1 MRNQLL
7 VVFMF
12 MVAFLGFSCKG
23 KEVEKLK
30 SELALKS
37 DQVTQLKQQIDHL
50 QKTNGSLLDRM
61 SDLSIVSK
69 AGAKSIEKSLESL
82 SNQYDFI
89 QDLTT
94 KIQTKDSLNLALVLN
109 LKRSLSNINDEDIL
123 VEVRGGLVH
132 VSISDKLLFK
142 SGSST
147 ISRDAREVLG
157 KIAGIINDHE
167 DLEVMVEGHTDD
179 IPMNNDCIADNW
191 DLSVKRATA
200 VVRMLQND
208 HYVEASRMTA
218 AGRSEFVPKSD
229 NETALGRSA
238 NRRTEIVLAP
248 RMDQFFKL
256 LEAPELM
263 N

>member
-1 MRNQLL
+1 
-7 VVFMF
+7 
-12 MVAFLGFSCKG
+12 MVAFLGVSCKNT
-23 KEVEKLK
+23 EAEKLK

-61 SDLSIVSK
+61 SDLSVVSK

-82 SNQYDFI
+82 STQYDFI

-94 KIQTKDSLNLALVLN
+94 KIQTKDSINLALVLN

-142 SGSST
+142 SGRST
-147 ISRDAREVLG
+147 
-157 KIAGIINDHE
+157 
-167 DLEVMVEGHTDD
+167 
-179 IPMNNDCIADNW
+179 
-191 DLSVKRATA
+191 
-200 VVRMLQND
+200 
-208 HYVEASRMTA
+208 
-218 AGRSEFVPKSD
+218 
-229 NETALGRSA
+229 

-256 LEAPELM
+256 LEAPELV

>member
-1 MRNQLL
+1 MKNQFLL
-7 VVFMF
+7 I
-12 MVAFLGFSCKG
+12 FLATLILSSFSCKN
-23 KEVEKLK
+23 KEVEKLN
-30 SELALKS
+30 SEIQIKD
-37 DQVTQLKQQIDHL
+37 DQITQLKQQIDHL

-69 AGAKSIEKSLESL
+69 AGAESIQKSLESL
-82 SNQYDFI
+82 STQYDFI

-94 KIQTKDSLNLALVLN
+94 KIHTKDSLNLALVLN
-109 LKRSLSNINDEDIL
+109 LKRSLSDINDEDVL

-132 VSISDKLLFK
+132 VSISDKLLFT
-142 SGSST
+142 SGSSKLN
-147 ISRDAREVLG
+147 RKAEGVLA
-157 KIAGIINDHE
+157 KIASIINDHK

-179 IPMNNDCIADNW
+179 VPMSNSCISDNW

-200 VVRMLQND
+200 VVRELEGK
-208 HYVEASRMTA
+208 HYVDPARLTA
-218 AGRSEFVPKSD
+218 AGRSEFMPKAEND
-229 NETALGRSA
+229 TAEGRGM

-248 RMDQFFKL
+248 KMDQFFKL

>member
-1 MRNQLL
+1 
-7 VVFMF
+7 

-30 SELALKS
+30 SELALKG

-82 SNQYDFI
+82 STQYDFI
-89 QDLTT
+89 QNLTT

>member
-1 MRNQLL
+1 MKNQLL
-7 VVFMF
+7 VSFLF
-12 MVAFLGFSCKG
+12 LITFLGVSCKG

-30 SELALKS
+30 SELALKG
-37 DQVTQLKQQIDHL
+37 DQVVQLTQQIDHL

-69 AGAKSIEKSLESL
+69 TGAQSIQKSLESL

-109 LKRSLSNINDEDIL
+109 LKRSLSDINDEDIL

-142 SGSST
+142 SGSHKINKQAET
-147 ISRDAREVLG
+147 VLG
-157 KIAGIINDHE
+157 KIASIINDHE

-179 IPMNNDCIADNW
+179 IPMNTSCIEDNW

-200 VVRMLQND
+200 VVRVLEKE
-208 HYVEASRMTA
+208 HFVEASRMTA
-218 AGRSEFVPKSD
+218 AGRSEFVPKAD
-229 NETALGRSA
+229 NESTSGRSE

-256 LEAPELM
+256 LEAPAVL

>member
-1 MRNQLL
+1 
-7 VVFMF
+7 

>member
-1 MRNQLL
+1 MKNQLL
-7 VVFMF
+7 VIFMF
-12 MVAFLGFSCKG
+12 MVAFLAFSCKG
-23 KEVEKLK
+23 SEVEKLK
-30 SELALKS
+30 SQLALKS

-109 LKRSLSNINDEDIL
+109 LKRSLSDINDEDIL

-147 ISRDAREVLG
+147 ISKNAEEVLG

-200 VVRMLQND
+200 VVRMLEME

-218 AGRSEFVPKSD
+218 AGRSEFVPKAD
-229 NETALGRSA
+229 NETAIGRST

-256 LEAPELM
+256 LEAPALA

>member
-1 MRNQLL
+1 
-7 VVFMF
+7 
-12 MVAFLGFSCKG
+12 MVAFLGVSCKNT
-23 KEVEKLK
+23 EAEKLK

-37 DQVTQLKQQIDHL
+37 DQVIQLKQQIEHL

-82 SNQYDFI
+82 STQYDFI

-94 KIQTKDSLNLALVLN
+94 KIQTKDSINLALVLN

-147 ISRDAREVLG
+147 ISGNAREVLG

-179 IPMNNDCIADNW
+179 VPMNNDCIADNW

-200 VVRMLQND
+200 VVRMLEND
-208 HYVEASRMTA
+208 HYVEPSRMTA

-229 NETALGRSA
+229 NETATGRST

-256 LEAPELM
+256 LEAPELV

>member
-7 VVFMF
+7 VIFMF

-30 SELALKS
+30 SELALKG
-37 DQVTQLKQQIDHL
+37 DQVTQLKQQINHL

-147 ISRDAREVLG
+147 ISRDAKEVLG

-179 IPMNNDCIADNW
+179 IPMNNSCIADNW

-229 NETALGRSA
+229 NETAFGRSA

>member
-1 MRNQLL
+1 MKNQLL
-7 VVFMF
+7 VICMLMIV
-12 MVAFLGFSCKG
+12 FLGISCKG

-30 SELALKS
+30 SELAL
-37 DQVTQLKQQIDHL
+37 QNGHVTQLKQQIDHL

-82 SNQYDFI
+82 STQYDFI

-147 ISRDAREVLG
+147 ISSSAEEVLG
-157 KIAGIINDHE
+157 KIAGIINDHD

-179 IPMNNDCIADNW
+179 VPMNNGCVEDNW

-218 AGRSEFVPKSD
+218 AGRSEFVPKAD
-229 NETALGRSA
+229 NDTATGRST

-256 LEAPELM
+256 LEAPALV

>member
-1 MRNQLL
+1 
-7 VVFMF
+7 

-256 LEAPELM
+256 LEAPELI